1 MAEQASR
8 HERRARDG
16 FRFPVAAR
24 RAGPRAWAGRNAGV
38 TGLWLWM
45 SLCIVSATALGDPLV
60 GQSPVAV
67 VEQTSLQMIKALV
80 DNRQALHE
88 DPQKIYGLIDTIA
101 LPHFDIDAIVRQVL
115 GSAWTRA
122 TPEQRSAFK
131 AAFQTFILN
140 TYAKQL
146 LAYSDEKL
154 TVLPVPANALQSN
167 YLMVRTEIQSSSG
180 QPISV
185 DYRLRR
191 ADGVWKIIDFTV
203 EGISLVINYRQ
214 SFASQIRHEGLNAVI
229 DALTRHNDQF
239 RLEAG

>member
-1 MAEQASR
+1 MAEQAFG
-8 HERRARDG
+8 HERCASDAFRPPLAAWSARPG
-16 FRFPVAAR
+16 V
-24 RAGPRAWAGRNAGV
+24 WTGRNASV
-38 TGLWLWM
+38 IGLWLWM
-45 SLCIVSATALGDPLV
+45 SLCIVSGTAV
-60 GQSPVAV
+60 GAPMAGKSPVAV

-88 DPQKIYGLIDTIA
+88 DPQKVYGLIDTIA

-115 GSAWTRA
+115 GSAWARA

-154 TVLPVPANALQSN
+154 TVLPVPADALQSD
-167 YLMVRTEIQSSSG
+167 YVMVRTEIQSSGG

-191 ADGVWKIIDFTV
+191 RDGAWKIIDFTV

-214 SFASQIRHEGLNAVI
+214 SFAGQIRHQGLNAVI

-239 RLEAG
+239 RLEAS

>member
-1 MAEQASR
+1 MAEQTSR
-8 HERRARDG
+8 HEWRASDA
-16 FRFPVAAR
+16 FRPPVVAR
-24 RAGPRAWAGRNAGV
+24 MARPGVWAGRNASV

-45 SLCIVSATALGDPLV
+45 SLCVFSGTAVGAPLA
-60 GQSPVAV
+60 GKSPVAV
-67 VEQTSLQMIKALV
+67 VEQTSQQMIKALV
-80 DNRQALHE
+80 ENRQALQK
-88 DPQKIYGLIDTIA
+88 DPQKVYGLIDTIA

-115 GSAWTRA
+115 GSAWARA

-154 TVLPVPANALQSN
+154 TVLPVPPDALRSG
-167 YLMVRTEIQSSSG
+167 YVMVRTEIQSSGG

-191 ADGVWKIIDFTV
+191 KEGVWKIIDFTV

-214 SFASQIRHEGLNAVI
+214 SFAGQIRHEGLNAVI

-239 RLEAG
+239 KLEAG